1 MEFVPALEGRDCEL
15 LHRGLDGPFAP
26 FARSVAQVARHRS
39 EADRAHALVDR
50 RHQWDGDDAITA
62 ALHHIHHIQ
71 LAARLEG
78 AVDRCAAER
87 QSAQAKALTLLVA
100 ENLLG
105 HLLKRLIG
113 V

>member
-15 LHRGLDGPFAP
+15 LHRGLDGPFIP
-26 FARSVAQVARHRS
+26 FARSVARVARHWP

-50 RHQWDGDDAITA
+50 RHQREGDDAVTA
-62 ALHHIHHIQ
+62 ALHHIQ

-87 QSAQAKALTLLVA
+87 QSTQAKALTLLVA